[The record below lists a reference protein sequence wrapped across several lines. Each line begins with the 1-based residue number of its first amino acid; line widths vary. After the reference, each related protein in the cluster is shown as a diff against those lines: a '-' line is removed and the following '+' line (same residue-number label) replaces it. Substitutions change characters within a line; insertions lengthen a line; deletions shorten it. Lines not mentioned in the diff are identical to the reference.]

1 MRIII
6 VGAGFT
12 GVQLASKLVDEK
24 HDVVLVDRDS
34 DVVRLAA
41 NRLDCAVVQ
50 ADGNDLVALEDA
62 GLESASAIVMLTDN
76 DEYNMITCSL
86 VDAVYP
92 KIIKIARV
100 RDYERYSRAK
110 DVVRNHAEV
119 LNSKKRPLYGIDYMI
134 HPDAEAADSIILA
147 IERGAVSDVLGV
159 DSTHELVTLTISKGC
174 LLDGKSLIEIRSLVD
189 FQFVVTYV
197 ESNDGVIIPN
207 GGTIL
212 REGDRIGVLSQSSD
226 VARVLKLGAE
236 EVDKLRRI
244 VIFGANRIGLAIADY
259 ILHRRRASKFKKLF
273 GGGALARNFD
283 LYIVDD
289 DDERCREACERFPDA
304 KVLCGTM
311 ADDTLVREEGL
322 DKCNLL
328 IALSDDYER
337 NIVAAAYMKTLGADR
352 AVALVANSTFGL
364 VSHRLG
370 IDVAIPMRDTVVDS
384 ITGHLRGRN
393 VRAIHTVAHGNFE
406 IVECDVGPSA
416 EFANKTLKEIAKPGE
431 FLVLLVQAP
440 DAEKHE
446 LPSGNTILRAGSHLF
461 CIMQTGNM
469 ELLEKIGG

>member
-24 HDVVLVDRDS
+24 HDVVLVDRDA
-34 DVVRLAA
+34 DVVRIAA

-50 ADGNDLVALEDA
+50 ADGNDLVALEEA
-62 GLESASAIVMLTDN
+62 GLESASAIVMLTEN

-92 KIIKIARV
+92 RIIKIARV
-100 RDYERYSRAK
+100 RDYERYARAK
-110 DVVRNHAEV
+110 DVVRSHADV
-119 LNSKKRPLYGIDYMI
+119 LTSNNRPLYGIDYMV
-134 HPDAEAADSIILA
+134 HPDDEAADSIIRA

-159 DSTHELVTLTISKGC
+159 DKTHELIALTISKGC
-174 LLDGKSLIEIRSLVD
+174 LLEGKSLSEIRSLVD
-189 FQFVVTYV
+189 FQFVITYV
-197 ESNDGVIIPN
+197 ESDDGVIIPD

-212 REGDRIGVLSQSSD
+212 REGDRIGVLSQSND
-226 VARVLKLGAE
+226 AARVLELGGE
-236 EVDKLRRI
+236 EVDTLRRI

-259 ILHRRRASKFKKLF
+259 ILHRRRASKFRKLF
-273 GGGALARNFD
+273 GVRALASNFD

-289 DDERCREACERFPDA
+289 DDERCREASERFPDA

-311 ADDTLVREEGL
+311 ADDTLVHEEGL

-337 NIVAAAYMKTLGADR
+337 NIVAAAYMKTLGAGR

-384 ITGHLRGRN
+384 IIGHLRGRN

-416 EFANKTLKEIAKPGE
+416 EFTDKSLKEIAEPGA
-431 FLVLLVQAP
+431 FLVLLVRAP
-440 DAEKHE
+440 NAEKYE
-446 LPSGNTILRAGSHLF
+446 LPSGNTILRAGSHLV